1 MGGLIISL
9 KMTWLGY
16 MGKWLTLMFFSLFLT
31 ISELKADTYQDAQ
44 VLAEKYNGEVFQ
56 VSGESM
62 LKFFRPGS
70 LIVSIPVDFSKVK
83 LGQVIVYKNETGK
96 LVAHR
101 IIGKVNEEWVARGSE
116 NGFNDVSRV
125 NRENC
130 VGVVYAIFNSWGN
143 KKEKTPAKEVF
154 ALEIAE

>member
-1 MGGLIISL
+1 MQ
-9 KMTWLGY
+9 
-16 MGKWLTLMFFSLFLT
+16 KWLALMFFTLFFT
-31 ISELKADTYQDAQ
+31 TSVLKAGAFQDAQ

-70 LIVSIPVDFSKVK
+70 LIVSIPVDFNKMK
-83 LGQVIVYKNETGK
+83 AGQVIVYRNKTGK

-101 IIGKVNEEWVARGSE
+101 IVGKVNEEWVARGSE

-130 VGVVYAIFNSWGN
+130 VGVIYAIFNSWGN

-154 ALEIAE
+154 ALEIAK